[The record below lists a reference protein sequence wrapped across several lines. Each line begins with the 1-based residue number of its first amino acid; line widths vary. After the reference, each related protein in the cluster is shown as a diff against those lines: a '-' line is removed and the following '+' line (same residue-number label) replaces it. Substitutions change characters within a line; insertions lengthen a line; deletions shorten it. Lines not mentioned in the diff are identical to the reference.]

1 MPSLRFLR
9 LQSDWLPSLSSFG
22 NNKRENKMK
31 TMKWLMVGV
40 ACLRIAG
47 NAVMAQ
53 ATSDIIGFSNGQI
66 TWTNVD
72 PALFYTVEW
81 LPSLTQ
87 SNWTGDYRS
96 LQDLRSSSP
105 TITAEV
111 PMFLRIVGSSNAL
124 HSATLSPTTA
134 AIAAGYYAATN
145 LTQVDADLAS
155 GNIHS
160 GVTLF
165 GVTGKPEVVD
175 TTSGDAAAG
184 DVLAGRKAWVDGAE
198 VTGAI
203 ATHTMSPANDTLAAG
218 YYAATNLT
226 QVEADLMSG
235 NIHSGITLFGVTG
248 KPEVVDTASGD
259 AAAGDVLAGK
269 KAWVDGNEVT
279 GVIATH
285 TMSPANDTLAAGYY
299 AATNLTQVDADL
311 ASGNIHSGVTLF
323 GVTGKPEVVD
333 TTSGDAA
340 AGDVLAGKKAWVDG
354 SEVTGTRTPAPVP
367 KTGQLNTFHT
377 GDDGDLEMGVVSP
390 NLRFTIQSD
399 TNVVQDNLTG
409 LMWARNA
416 NLDGTKDW
424 PSAIDYCEALNHGGY
439 TDWRLPNVRELHSL
453 IDFGRY
459 NLALPSGHPFTSGQ
473 GG

>member
-40 ACLRIAG
+40 SCLRISG

-53 ATSDIIGFSNGQI
+53 ATPDIIGFSNGQI
-66 TWTNVD
+66 TWTNVN

-124 HSATLSPTTA
+124 HSATLSPTTT
-134 AIAAGYYAATN
+134 AI
-145 LTQVDADLAS
+145 
-155 GNIHS
+155 
-160 GVTLF
+160 
-165 GVTGKPEVVD
+165 
-175 TTSGDAAAG
+175 
-184 DVLAGRKAWVDGAE
+184 
-198 VTGAI
+198 
-203 ATHTMSPANDTLAAG
+203 AAG

-226 QVEADLMSG
+226 QVEADLVSG
-235 NIHSGITLFGVTG
+235 NIHSGI
-248 KPEVVDTASGD
+248 
-259 AAAGDVLAGK
+259 
-269 KAWVDGNEVT
+269 
-279 GVIATH
+279 
-285 TMSPANDTLAAGYY
+285 
-299 AATNLTQVDADL
+299 
-311 ASGNIHSGVTLF
+311 TLF

-354 SEVTGTRTPAPVP
+354 NEVTGTRTPAPVP

-390 NLRFTIQSD
+390 NPRFTIQSD

-409 LMWARNA
+409 LMRARNA
-416 NLDGTKDW
+416 NLDGTEDW

-473 GG
+473 GGNYWSSTMLADPSGDAWYMRLTDGYIDVSGTTALNYVWPVRGGQ